1 MFVAIPTF
9 LFLFPY
15 FQIQFLLFFTSLYI
29 IFYAG
34 SEPHI
39 FKHRRRIELF
49 NEWWI
54 MIMNYH
60 LIAFSDFTLIAET
73 KFIMGYSYIANML
86 FVVMVNIVA
95 LVAEQ
100 IAKCIRRRKQKA
112 WLKKTE
118 NYREMI
124 KRQIILEDKLD
135 RRKKM
140 RE

>member
-1 MFVAIPTF
+1 
-9 LFLFPY
+9 
-15 FQIQFLLFFTSLYI
+15 LLFFTSLYI

-73 KFIMGYSYIANML
+73 
-86 FVVMVNIVA
+86 
-95 LVAEQ
+95 
-100 IAKCIRRRKQKA
+100 
-112 WLKKTE
+112 
-118 NYREMI
+118 
-124 KRQIILEDKLD
+124 
-135 RRKKM
+135 
-140 RE
+140 